1 MGLFTRGTS
10 RKKSSQEDEVTKV
23 NVEKNEITS
32 IKETNSQNK
41 KNSGIISNEISN
53 EINSLKS
60 TSNNISHSINEITN
74 SISSFSSAS
83 IKQSQEM
90 DTATRILHDFNSN
103 MENLSINVGNV
114 QDTIFN
120 TESLSNDGISRID
133 ELDSSLVSLKDAFT
147 SSNDTVRELVT
158 KLESVNTITDSISS
172 IAAQTNL
179 LSLNAAIEA
188 ARAGEAGKGFSV
200 VAGEVRKLA
209 ESSKLAV
216 ESITSILDEIKS
228 DILKASSAMTKGS
241 EALTTQENTLTE
253 TKNSFN
259 NIKNSID
266 SASLEINTCIE
277 NIATA
282 SAQKEHMLNSV
293 ELANSI
299 SQEHTALAE
308 EIAATMEMQSNN
320 INQFNSTLNSIINK
334 ITD

>member
-1 MGLFTRGTS
+1 MGLFTRGT
-10 RKKSSQEDEVTKV
+10 RHKKSSEEAKITTINVDKDET
-23 NVEKNEITS
+23 TS
-32 IKETNSQNK
+32 MKKTQPQHNTNSEVL
-41 KNSGIISNEISN
+41 SSEICT
-53 EINSLKS
+53 EINSLKN
-60 TSNNISHSINEITN
+60 TSNNISHSINEISN
-74 SISSFSSAS
+74 SLSSFSSAS

-90 DTATRILHDFNSN
+90 DTATKILHDFNSN
-103 MENLSINVGNV
+103 VEDLAVNVGNV

-120 TESLSNDGISRID
+120 TEALSNDGIDRID
-133 ELDSSLVSLKDAFT
+133 KLDSSLISLKDAFT
-147 SSNDTVRELVT
+147 TSNDTVRELVT

-172 IAAQTNL
+172 IASQTNL

-216 ESITSILDEIKS
+216 ESITAILDEIKS
-228 DILKASSAMTKGS
+228 DILKTSSAMTRGS
-241 EALTTQENTLTE
+241 EALLAQENTLIE

-277 NIATA
+277 NIANA

-293 ELANSI
+293 EIANSI

-308 EIAATMEMQSNN
+308 EISATMEIQSNN
-320 INQFNSTLNSIINK
+320 ITEFNSTLNSIINK
-334 ITD
+334 INN